1 MPRLSDAER
10 AEALRQQK
18 ARIERKL
25 AVIEASQRKR
35 ARAEDT
41 RRKVLVGA
49 AMLASVKDKPGK
61 EAELRALLDAFLV
74 RPDVRA
80 ASQGRIPGGVSAAGE
95 AGC

>member
-74 RPDVRA
+74 RPDDRA
-80 ASQGRIPGGVSAAGE
+80 LFGLPAKAESPAA
-95 AGC
+95 